1 MSIIVENL
9 THIYNKDM
17 PFASKALDNVSLE
30 IKDND
35 FVGLIGHTGSGKSTL
50 IQHLNGI
57 LKPSSGKILI
67 NGFDI
72 TAKDLNL
79 TEIRK
84 RVGVVFQYPEYQLF
98 EETVEK
104 DIAFGPRNLGLDDE
118 EVSNRVKISMDAVGL
133 KYDEFKDKSPFE
145 LSGGQKRRVA
155 IAGVIAMEPEVLI
168 LDEPTAGLDPSGR
181 DEIFNLIKQ
190 LHKEKNMTVILSSH
204 SMDDMAKLAKTIIVM
219 NNGKIEF
226 MGSPREIFENNSSRL
241 KDIGLDIPQ
250 VLELAIKLREKGF
263 DVKPDILTIDEAKSE
278 ILRVLRGKG
287 KC

>member
-98 EETVEK
+98 EETVEN

-226 MGSPREIFENNSSRL
+226 MGSPREIFKNNSSRL

-250 VLELAIKLREKGF
+250 VLELAIKLRERGF